1 MMTRCLSLSTLGELF
16 FMKALHFVVDYMYI
30 QI

>member
-1 MMTRCLSLSTLGELF
+1 MMTRCLFEHIEGAF
-16 FMKALHFVVDYMYI
+16 FMKALHFLIDYMYI

>member
-1 MMTRCLSLSTLGELF
+1 MMTRCLSEHIEGA
-16 FMKALHFVVDYMYI
+16 FMKALHLLIDYMYI